1 MIRSQNRLGKLGV
14 SAVFRRRRKI
24 KFEDDPTEWK
34 HHRGGW
40 AYAFHTLDEL
50 YAQDGV
56 LCVSAAEEWPFNCRV
71 IDEPWIGFVHQV
83 PRNNYPFYPDLERL
97 VKDED
102 FIKSLEKCCG
112 LFVISHVVKEYLQ
125 KHLEVP
131 IVRLLYP
138 ITPFPENKSF
148 NWEEY
153 EKADTKKILFIGEFL
168 RNYQAF
174 HDLAVPPGYQKYLL
188 KSSDVNFDRLYDL
201 NKERIKLQT
210 DESVIVQARVTN
222 DEYDEL
228 LCSSIV
234 FLSLYDAPANTTVVE
249 CLARNTPL
257 IVNRLPGI
265 EEYLGCSY
273 PLFYDTLQEATQL
286 IGNREK
292 LLQAS
297 QYLKSLPIK
306 LQLTR
311 EHFLQSFISSSIY
324 RSLPLPPSQK
334 ADAQQ
339 TKFPQFDVTV
349 VICCYK
355 RVHNLKRQL
364 QCFKEQDFKGSFELF
379 LWNNNK
385 ETQSEVAEI
394 ASPYM
399 SELNIRCIQSSENYY
414 CIIRLAMA
422 HLMCSNLM
430 LICDDDVIPASC
442 YISTFMSKFIEYG
455 PRAVLSC
462 RGHVFAQHKLDEEE
476 PHRFWVDYD
485 HLRFFSETQPDRQ
498 VWFQLCLVS

>member
-1 MIRSQNRLGKLGV
+1 MIRSQNRLDKLGV
-14 SAVFRRRRKI
+14 SPVCRRRRKI

-40 AYAFHTLDEL
+40 AYAFHALDEL

-97 VKDED
+97 IKDED

-131 IVRLLYP
+131 IVQLLYP

-210 DESVIVQARVTN
+210 DESVIVKARVTN

-234 FLSLYDAPANTTVVE
+234 FLSLYA
-249 CLARNTPL
+249 C
-257 IVNRLPGI
+257 IVNSMYKI
-265 EEYLGCSY
+265 
-273 PLFYDTLQEATQL
+273 Q
-286 IGNREK
+286 
-292 LLQAS
+292 
-297 QYLKSLPIK
+297 
-306 LQLTR
+306 
-311 EHFLQSFISSSIY
+311 IY
-324 RSLPLPPSQK
+324 G
-334 ADAQQ
+334 
-339 TKFPQFDVTV
+339 F
-349 VICCYK
+349 
-355 RVHNLKRQL
+355 
-364 QCFKEQDFKGSFELF
+364 
-379 LWNNNK
+379 
-385 ETQSEVAEI
+385 
-394 ASPYM
+394 
-399 SELNIRCIQSSENYY
+399 
-414 CIIRLAMA
+414 
-422 HLMCSNLM
+422 
-430 LICDDDVIPASC
+430 
-442 YISTFMSKFIEYG
+442 
-455 PRAVLSC
+455 
-462 RGHVFAQHKLDEEE
+462 
-476 PHRFWVDYD
+476 
-485 HLRFFSETQPDRQ
+485 
-498 VWFQLCLVS
+498 